1 MLKRWLHSGIAVFER
16 RYDYDMSYAHEMLR
30 ISRRALRIFMQ
41 AARLSRFNEGVPV
54 TTWFAAKLATT
65 LSEDCGPCTQLVVK
79 MALEAGVPANA
90 VRAVLEGDEV
100 AMPEEAR
107 LGWQF
112 ARAVSNRDAGIDA
125 LRATIAARWGQQAV
139 VSLGLVIAGAR
150 LYPTVKY
157 AMGHAQSCRKI
168 RVGDLDIAP
177 HAATW
182 VRPAA

>member
-30 ISRRALRIFMQ
+30 TSRRALKTFMR

-79 MALEAGVPANA
+79 MALEAGMPANV
-90 VRAVLEGDEV
+90 VRAVIEGDEV
-100 AMPEEAR
+100 AMPEEVR

-112 ARAVSNRDAGIDA
+112 ARAVSNRAAGVEE
-125 LRATIAARWGQQAV
+125 LRAAIAARWGRQAV

-157 AMGHAQSCRKI
+157 AMGYARSCQKV
-168 RVGDLDIAP
+168 RVGETDIAP
-177 HAATW
+177 LAATL